1 MALANMLYKV
11 PLDDKDR
18 KLLIKS
24 LKKDNGFLSSVNM
37 SKHDLSTFDLVLI
50 DKAWEYQY
58 KASRN

>member
-1 MALANMLYKV
+1 MLYKV

-50 DKAWEYQY
+50 DKALEYQY